1 MASSASSTRDSHAE
15 TMVKKTIRAE
25 IGLLRD
31 DWFLPVLAAALDKGL
46 TYVGQGHNLSYR
58 EAAHKA
64 LTETYSAFNIE
75 GLASLVD
82 RSSQAALE
90 AGGENPRD

>member
-1 MASSASSTRDSHAE
+1 MSGTASSTRDSHAE

-25 IGLLRD
+25 ISLLRD

-58 EAAHKA
+58 EAAQKA
-64 LTETYSAFNIE
+64 LTETYEAFDIE
-75 GLASLVD
+75 GIAGLV
-82 RSSQAALE
+82 
-90 AGGENPRD
+90 NPPTPPAIDPADGFA

>member
-1 MASSASSTRDSHAE
+1 MAGTASSTRDSHEE

-46 TYVGQGHNLSYR
+46 TYVGQGHNLNYR

-64 LTETYSAFNIE
+64 LEETYSAFNIE
-75 GLASLVD
+75 GLANLVD
-82 RSSQAALE
+82 KGPAPALE
-90 AGGENPRD
+90 AGDS